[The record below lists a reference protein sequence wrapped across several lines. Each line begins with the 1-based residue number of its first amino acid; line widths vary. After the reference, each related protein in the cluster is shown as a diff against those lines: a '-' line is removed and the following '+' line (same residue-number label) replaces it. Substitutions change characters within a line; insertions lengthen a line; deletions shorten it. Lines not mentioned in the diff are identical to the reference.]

1 MRFRKDEEL
10 EIVLEG
16 ILKSHA
22 QSLIYLYLLRN
33 GKAKAEDIIRGTKL
47 HPSTV
52 RESLSK
58 MHARGLISRVKLK
71 NDSIGKNPYLYHPLP
86 VIQLLKI
93 YTMEME
99 EKFNRLISL
108 TSNSLVHLKIEVS
121 DREDES

>member
-1 MRFRKDEEL
+1 MGFRKDEEL

>member
-22 QSLIYLYLLRN
+22 QSLIYLYLLKN